1 MLKDGEKG
9 AVLQRDKTTYA
20 IVPHFPLGMATPA
33 DLRKIADVAEKYK
46 AQGLKVTSAT
56 RIAIVGLKEEDLDQA
71 WSDLGMTPGAAVGL
85 CVRSIKVCPG
95 DSFCRL
101 GKQDSLTLGKKLDDR
116 YHGYQLPN
124 KFKIGVAGCPNQCAE
139 PSVKDLGF
147 VGKAK
152 GWTILV
158 GGNAASKP
166 RLATPLTENLSTDEA
181 LLVSENIIKYYE
193 ANGKKSERLGR
204 FIDRVG
210 FEPFK
215 EAALAGL
222 KA

>member
-9 AVLQRDKTTYA
+9 AVLQRDKETYA
-20 IVPHFPLGMATPA
+20 IVPHFPLGLATPA
-33 DLRKIADVAEKYK
+33 QLRRIADVAEKYH

-56 RIAIVGLKEEDLDQA
+56 RIAIVGIREADIDPA
-71 WSDLGMTPGAAVGL
+71 WADLGMQPGAAVGL

-101 GKQDSLTLGKKLDDR
+101 GKQDALGLGQELDQR

-139 PSVKDLGF
+139 PSIKDLGF
-147 VGKAK
+147 IGKAK
-152 GWTILV
+152 GWSVLV

-166 RLATPLTENLSTDEA
+166 RLATTLIEDLPTATA
-181 LLVSENIIKYYE
+181 LEVADNIVKYFE
-193 ANGKKSERLGR
+193 ANGKKGERLGR
-204 FIDRVG
+204 LIDRVG
-210 FEPFK
+210 LETFR
-215 EAALAGL
+215 AAVLPPESA
-222 KA
+222 